1 MKKLDK
7 LIPIALEVAGTDL
20 SEAGKIPQE
29 YKSYISSFGAM
40 VRSGLRP
47 AIAFYESK
55 SADSAQ
61 DRRKLTKALLNVVT
75 RYRGDDREY
84 ETLME
89 YVLQSDSPGLVKQD
103 ILDAA
108 TALKLAIRTFD
119 LVKR

>member
-7 LIPIALEVAGTDL
+7 LMPIALEAAETNL
-20 SEAGKIPQE
+20 SEAGKIPKE
-29 YKSYISSFGAM
+29 YKGYISSFGAM
-40 VRSGLRP
+40 VRSGLKP

-61 DRRKLTKALLNVVT
+61 DRRKLTKALLKVVT
-75 RYRGDDREY
+75 RYRGDDGDY

-108 TALKLAIRTFD
+108 TALKLGIRTFD
-119 LVKR
+119 LV